1 MCVCACVCVHVYV
14 CVCKCVWVCVC
25 KCVWVCVCVDVVA
38 KNAHFTTAT
47 RLDVVCSAASPTDR
61 VADIDLCNIAFLLDL
76 LDPALCK
83 HRIFAT

>member
-1 MCVCACVCVHVYV
+1 MYVDICVCVHVCVHVYV
-14 CVCKCVWVCVC
+14 CVCVQVCVG
-25 KCVWVCVCVDVVA
+25 VCVDVVA
-38 KNAHFTTAT
+38 NNAHFTTAT